1 MAKSSSELID
11 EIIQDPSLDEFMKR
25 DPATLTRDDYVNIV
39 EHFRKLRAEFIEAE
53 EKKSMKKQGV
63 S

>member
-1 MAKSSSELID
+1 MTKSSSELID
-11 EIIQDPSLDEFMKR
+11 EIIQVPSLDEFMKR
-25 DPATLTRDDYVNIV
+25 DPATLTDEDYANIV
-39 EHFRKLRAEFIEAE
+39 EHLRNLRAEFIEAE